1 MRSADFLN
9 TSELNYEQRGELLR
23 PNGGPYTLE
32 GPKAFARRVAFH
44 IHSSI
49 VRV

>member
-1 MRSADFLN
+1 MRSADFIN
-9 TSELNYEQRGELLR
+9 TSELHYEQRRELLR
-23 PNGGPYTLE
+23 PNGGLYMPDH
-32 GPKAFARRVAFH
+32 PKLFSGRVAFH